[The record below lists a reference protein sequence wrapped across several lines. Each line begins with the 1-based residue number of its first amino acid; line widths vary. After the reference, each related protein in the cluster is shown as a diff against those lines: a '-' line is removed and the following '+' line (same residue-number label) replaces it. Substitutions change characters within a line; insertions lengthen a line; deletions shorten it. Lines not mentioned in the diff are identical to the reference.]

1 MKKKSRFLTGLLSA
15 VMALSLFALPA
26 AADST
31 GTTKVGP
38 LPADIKTTENG
49 KVTIHKYEY
58 NGDAREDDRKGTGEA
73 TVDKDKVPEDATLL
87 GNVTFTLYQVKSGE
101 ELIAYYEGLQAGK
114 VGQLK
119 IDDYVD
125 MKTYK
130 IIDENA
136 YTDKTYTITTS
147 NEDADRGIGSANI
160 PVGIYAVVE
169 TSAPASVTSK
179 TKPFMLSVPM
189 TDATGENWLYDI
201 DIYPKNQTSYKG
213 IGLVKYGK
221 TGSKDAK
228 GELLQGFTFTL
239 DKWNETTGSWTKI
252 EKASKDGQDNAGD
265 KLNLT
270 TGQDGKI
277 SVNNLTKG
285 IYRFTEVSGPNDSN
299 YIIDTKTHYV
309 FEVKESDNGL
319 IIAAVG
325 TPNPKWNDGD
335 YYNYDAVTKNEGS
348 DAIVV
353 DNYKPDLNKKVQE
366 RKKNAQ
372 GGHDY
377 VNDTD
382 YSVGDEITYKLE
394 VVVPENVADL
404 KTFYVEDHPNNSNQL
419 EYVDGSISVKAPCQ
433 ENALED
439 KKDYL
444 FTEDKTNG
452 GFKVDFKAE
461 GNTTIESHKGETL
474 VITYKYKLLTGASSD
489 TAGNVNKAELTYSHN
504 AKTGAEGEDKPG
516 KIHNEAVV
524 YTFATNIVK
533 KGDDGELLNDVVFE
547 LYKDVSN
554 EEYDQGDKNVLTP
567 AKAKELGLPADNN
580 QVWMSVGTQTT
591 SNGGKAEFKGL
602 SNGTYY
608 LVETKTNAGYNLLSG
623 PVEATL
629 TITHET
635 TWATDKVYNE
645 DGKLIYIKHAEN
657 TTKFK
662 NADGSENGYIT
673 ITVINRKGFD
683 LPVTGG
689 FGTLLFSGI
698 GALLVVG
705 GVGVLMSTKK
715 KKKGNA

>member
-26 AADST
+26 SADST

-38 LPADIKTTENG
+38 LPADIETTKTGT
-49 KVTIHKYEY
+49 VTIHKYEY
-58 NGDAREDDRKGTGEA
+58 NGAAPEDNRKGTGEA
-73 TVDKDKVPEDATLL
+73 TVDKGKVPEGATLL

-101 ELIAYYEGLQAGK
+101 ELIDYYEGLQAGK
-114 VGQLK
+114 VEQLK
-119 IDDYVD
+119 IDNYVN

-130 IIDENA
+130 ISDENA
-136 YTDKTYTITTS
+136 YTGKTYTITTS
-147 NEDADRGIGSANI
+147 NKDADKGIGSANI

-169 TSAPASVTSK
+169 TSAPASVTGK

-189 TDATGENWLYDI
+189 TDATGKNWLYDI

-213 IGLVKYGK
+213 IDLVKYGK
-221 TGSKDAK
+221 TGSENAE
-228 GELLQGFTFTL
+228 GELLEGFTFTL
-239 DKWNETTGSWTKI
+239 DKWNETGSWTKI

-319 IIAAVG
+319 IIAAVE
-325 TPNPKWNDGD
+325 TPNLKWNDGD
-335 YYNYDAVTKNEGS
+335 YNYDAVTKNEGS

-353 DNYKPDLNKKVQE
+353 DNYKPDLNKTVQKRE
-366 RKKNAQ
+366 KNEK
-372 GGHDY
+372 GEHDY

-404 KTFYVEDHPNNSNQL
+404 KTFYVEDHPNKSNQL
-419 EYVDGSISVKAPCQ
+419 AYVAGSISVKAPGQ

-452 GFKVDFKAE
+452 GFKVDFKDVTVPTI
-461 GNTTIESHKGETL
+461 GNYKGKTL

-504 AKTGAEGEDKPG
+504 TKTGAEGEDKPG

-524 YTFATNIVK
+524 YTFATKILK
-533 KGDDGELLNDVVFE
+533 KGDDGKTLNDVEFK

-554 EEYDQGDKNVLTP
+554 EEYDPKDKDILSTAD
-567 AKAKELGLPADNN
+567 AKKLGLPTDNN
-580 QVWMSVGTQTT
+580 QVWKLVGTQTT
-591 SNGGKAEFKGL
+591 SNGGNAEFKGL

-635 TWATDKVYNE
+635 VWATDKVYNE
-645 DGKLIYIKHAEN
+645 DGKLIYNKHTEN
-657 TTKFK
+657 TTTFK
-662 NADGSENGYIT
+662 NADKSENGYIT

-715 KKKGNA
+715 KKGNT

>member
-26 AADST
+26 SADST

-38 LPADIKTTENG
+38 LPADIETTGTG

-58 NGDAREDDRKGTGEA
+58 NGDAKEDKRKGTGEA
-73 TVDKDKVPEDATLL
+73 TVDKDKVPEGATLL

-101 ELIAYYEGLQAGK
+101 GLIAYYEGLQTGR
-114 VGQLK
+114 VEQLK

-130 IIDENA
+130 IIDESA

-147 NEDADRGIGSANI
+147 NEDADKGIGSASI

-213 IGLVKYGK
+213 IDLVKYGK
-221 TGSKDAK
+221 TGGKDAK

-239 DKWNETTGSWTKI
+239 DKWDETNNRWTKI
-252 EKASKDGQDNAGD
+252 ERASKDGQDNAGED
-265 KLNLT
+265 LDLT
-270 TGQDGKI
+270 TGQNGKI
-277 SVNNLTKG
+277 HVDNLTKG
-285 IYRFTEVSGPNDSN
+285 IYRFTEVSGPTDSN

-309 FEVKESDNGL
+309 FEVKEGDKGL
-319 IIAAVG
+319 VIAKVE
-325 TPNPKWNDGD
+325 NHNSKWTDGD
-335 YYNYDAVTKNEGS
+335 YNYDAVTDYDG
-348 DAIVV
+348 DTAIVV
-353 DNYKPDLNKKVQE
+353 DNYKPDLDKKVQKRE
-366 RKKNAQ
+366 KNTT

-382 YSVGDEITYKLE
+382 YSVGDKITYKLE

-433 ENALED
+433 EKALED

-504 AKTGAEGEDKPG
+504 AKTDAEGEDKPG

-533 KGDDGELLNDVVFE
+533 KGDDGKLLNDVVFE

-554 EEYDQGDKNVLTP
+554 EEYDQDDENVLTP
-567 AKAKELGLPADNN
+567 AKAKELGLPTDHN
-580 QVWMSVGTQTT
+580 QVWKLVGTQTT
-591 SNGGKAEFKGL
+591 SNGGNAKFKGL

-645 DGKLIYIKHAEN
+645 DGKLIYNKHTEN

-662 NADGSENGYIT
+662 NADKSENGYIT

-689 FGTLLFSGI
+689 FGTLLFSCI

-715 KKKGNA
+715 KKGNT

>member
-15 VMALSLFALPA
+15 VMALSLFAMPA
-26 AADST
+26 AAEGT
-31 GTTKVGP
+31 GAKKVGP
-38 LPADIKTTENG
+38 LPDDIKTTTTG

-58 NGDAREDDRKGTGEA
+58 NDTLDDNNKGTGETTDA
-73 TVDKDKVPEDATLL
+73 GKVPNGATLL

-101 ELIAYYEGLQAGK
+101 ELIAYYKGLQDET
-114 VGQLK
+114 VQPLK

-125 MKTYK
+125 MDTYA
-130 IIDENA
+130 ILDESLYAN
-136 YTDKTYTITTS
+136 KTYTITTS
-147 NEDADRGIGSANI
+147 NEDATKGIGSGNI

-169 TSAPASVTSK
+169 TSAPASVTGK
-179 TKPFMLSVPM
+179 TRPFILSVPM
-189 TDATGENWLYDI
+189 TDASGKNWLYDI

-213 IGLVKYGK
+213 IDLVKYGK
-221 TGSKDAK
+221 TGSKNAE
-228 GELLQGFTFTL
+228 GELLKGFTFTL
-239 DKWNETTGSWTKI
+239 DKWNETKNTWTKI
-252 EKASKDGQDNAGD
+252 EKASKDGQDNAGED
-265 KLNLT
+265 LDLT
-270 TGQDGKI
+270 TGQNGKI
-277 SVNNLTKG
+277 HVDNLTKG
-285 IYRFTEVSGPNDSN
+285 IYRFTEVSGPTDSN

-309 FEVKESDNGL
+309 LEVKEGDKGL
-319 IIAAVG
+319 VIAKVE
-325 TPNPKWNDGD
+325 NHNLKWTDGD
-335 YYNYDAVTKNEGS
+335 YNYDAVTDYDG
-348 DAIVV
+348 DTAIVV
-353 DNYKPDLNKKVQE
+353 DNYKPDLDKKVQKRE
-366 RKKNAQ
+366 KNTT

-419 EYVDGSISVKAPCQ
+419 AYVAGSISVKAPCQ
-433 ENALED
+433 EKALED

-444 FTEDKTNG
+444 FTEDQANG
-452 GFKVDFKAE
+452 GFKVDFKAVE
-461 GNTTIESHKGETL
+461 NTTIESHKGETL

-524 YTFATNIVK
+524 YTFATKILK
-533 KGDDGELLNDVVFE
+533 KGDDGEFLNGVVFE

-554 EEYDQGDKNVLTP
+554 EEYDQDDENVLTP
-567 AKAKELGLPADNN
+567 AKAKELGLPTDNN
-580 QVWMSVGTQTT
+580 QVWKRVGTQTT
-591 SNGGKAEFKGL
+591 SNGGNAEFKGL

-635 TWATDKVYNE
+635 TWEDDKTYDAEGN
-645 DGKLIYIKHAEN
+645 LTYIKN
-657 TTKFK
+657 TVKTTEFGNK
-662 NADGSENGYIT
+662 DGTTNGFIT

-689 FGTLLFSGI
+689 FGTLLFSCI

-715 KKKGNA
+715 KKGNT

>member
-15 VMALSLFALPA
+15 VMALSLFAMPA
-26 AADST
+26 AAEGT
-31 GTTKVGP
+31 GAKKVGP
-38 LPADIKTTENG
+38 LPDDIKTTTTG

-58 NGDAREDDRKGTGEA
+58 NDTLDDNNKGTGETTDA
-73 TVDKDKVPEDATLL
+73 GKVPNGATLL

-101 ELIAYYEGLQAGK
+101 ELIAYYKGLQDET
-114 VGQLK
+114 VQPLK

-125 MKTYK
+125 MDTYA
-130 IIDENA
+130 ILDESLYAN
-136 YTDKTYTITTS
+136 KTYTITTS
-147 NEDADRGIGSANI
+147 NEDATKGIGSGNI

-169 TSAPASVTSK
+169 TSAPASVTGK
-179 TKPFMLSVPM
+179 TRPFILSVPM
-189 TDATGENWLYDI
+189 TDASGKNWLYDI

-213 IGLVKYGK
+213 IDLVKYGK
-221 TGSKDAK
+221 TGSKNAE
-228 GELLQGFTFTL
+228 GELLKGFTFTL
-239 DKWNETTGSWTKI
+239 DKWNETKNTWTKI
-252 EKASKDGQDNAGD
+252 EKASKDGQDNAGED
-265 KLNLT
+265 LDLT
-270 TGQDGKI
+270 TGQNGKI
-277 SVNNLTKG
+277 HVDNLTKG
-285 IYRFTEVSGPNDSN
+285 IYRFTEVSGPTDSN

-309 FEVKESDNGL
+309 FEVKEGDKGL
-319 IIAAVG
+319 VIAKVE
-325 TPNPKWNDGD
+325 NHNLKWTDGD
-335 YYNYDAVTKNEGS
+335 YNYDAVTDYDG
-348 DAIVV
+348 DTAIVV
-353 DNYKPDLNKKVQE
+353 DNYKPDLDKKVQKRE
-366 RKKNAQ
+366 KNTT

-419 EYVDGSISVKAPCQ
+419 AYVAGSISVKAPCQ
-433 ENALED
+433 EKALED

-444 FTEDKTNG
+444 FTEDQANG
-452 GFKVDFKAE
+452 GFKVDFKAVE
-461 GNTTIESHKGETL
+461 NTTIESHKGETL

-524 YTFATNIVK
+524 YTFATKILK
-533 KGDDGELLNDVVFE
+533 KGDDGEFLNGVVFE

-554 EEYDQGDKNVLTP
+554 EEYDQDDENVLTP
-567 AKAKELGLPADNN
+567 AKAKELGLPTDNN
-580 QVWMSVGTQTT
+580 QVWKRVGTQTT
-591 SNGGKAEFKGL
+591 SNGGNAEFKGL

-635 TWATDKVYNE
+635 TWEDDKTYDAEGN
-645 DGKLIYIKHAEN
+645 LTYIKN
-657 TTKFK
+657 TVKTTEFGNK
-662 NADGSENGYIT
+662 DGTTNGFIT

-689 FGTLLFSGI
+689 FGTLLFSCI

-715 KKKGNA
+715 KKGNT